1 MTKIVKP
8 ELISSKPHLSIK
20 TNEKTQME
28 LLAQGAEAKILK
40 QGNFIIKDRI
50 SKGYR
55 HPELDK
61 KLIKQRTKREFNIL
75 ERANKLGIS
84 PKPILEGLDKIKMPF
99 IEGKKLSQELENL
112 DYKEICKTIGNNIAK
127 LHDNN
132 IIHGDLT
139 TSNMIL
145 VDNSTF
151 KTPSTKKTAKNNSK
165 QNNPE
170 SSTINNK
177 NHASNRTCADCE
189 ASKDASDSEQNNNVV
204 FIDFGLGFTSER
216 FEDRA
221 VDLHLIK
228 QALEAKHFSI
238 WKECWKII
246 QENYNSKDKAKTL
259 AQLKKVESRGRYKKG
274 S

>member
-1 MTKIVKP
+1 MKQ
-8 ELISSKPHLSIK
+8 ELI
-20 TNEKTQME
+20 
-28 LLAQGAEAKILK
+28 AQGAEAKILK
-40 QGNFIIKDRI
+40 EGNFVIKNRI
-50 SKGYR
+50 SKSYR

-75 ERANKLGIS
+75 EKAYKLGIN
-84 PKPILEGLDKIKMPF
+84 PKSTLESLDKIKMPF

-112 DYKEICKTIGNNIAK
+112 DYIEICKIIGNNIAK

-145 VDNSTF
+145 QKEKVY
-151 KTPSTKKTAKNNSK
+151 
-165 QNNPE
+165 
-170 SSTINNK
+170 
-177 NHASNRTCADCE
+177 
-189 ASKDASDSEQNNNVV
+189 

-228 QALEAKHFSI
+228 QALEAKHHTI
-238 WKECWKII
+238 YKECWKII
-246 QENYNSKDKAKTL
+246 EENYNSKDSVSTL

>member
-1 MTKIVKP
+1 MKT
-8 ELISSKPHLSIK
+8 ELI
-20 TNEKTQME
+20 
-28 LLAQGAEAKILK
+28 AQGAEAKILK
-40 QGNFIIKDRI
+40 DNKFVIKDRV

-61 KLIKQRTKREFNIL
+61 KLIKQRTKRETSIL
-75 ERANKLGIS
+75 ERAHKLGLS
-84 PKPILEGLDKIKMPF
+84 PKPEIQGISKIKMPF

-112 DYKEICKTIGNNIAK
+112 DYKSICKTIGNNIAK

-145 VDNSTF
+145 V
-151 KTPSTKKTAKNNSK
+151 
-165 QNNPE
+165 NNP
-170 SSTINNK
+170 SSKNQQTKSNNKNSQINNK
-177 NHASNRTCADCE
+177 NKASNRTCANCE
-189 ASKDASDSEQNNNVV
+189 QQSEAITELNKVV

-228 QALEAKHFSI
+228 QALEAKHHTI
-238 WKECWKII
+238 YKECWKII
-246 QENYNSKDKAKTL
+246 QDNYNSKDRIKTL
-259 AQLKKVESRGRYKKG
+259 EKLKKVESRGRYKKG
-274 S
+274 E

>member
-1 MTKIVKP
+1 MTKTTKS
-8 ELISSKPHLSIK
+8 ELI
-20 TNEKTQME
+20 
-28 LLAQGAEAKILK
+28 AQGAEAKIFK
-40 QGNFIIKDRI
+40 QNKFVIKDRV

-75 ERANKLGIS
+75 RKTSELGIS
-84 PKPILEGLDKIKMPF
+84 PKPTLEGSDKIKMPF

-112 DYKEICKTIGNNIAK
+112 DYKEICKIIGNNIAK

-139 TSNMIL
+139 TSNMIYIS
-145 VDNSTF
+145 NSTF
-151 KTPSTKKTAKNNSK
+151 KDPVNKKTRTK
-165 QNNPE
+165 QHPNLARTLNKTNNP
-170 SSTINNK
+170 K
-177 NHASNRTCADCE
+177 
-189 ASKDASDSEQNNNVV
+189 VF

-246 QENYNSKDKAKTL
+246 QDNYTSKDKTKTL
-259 AQLKKVESRGRYKKG
+259 EQLKKVESRGRYKHG

>member
-1 MTKIVKP
+1 MKNQNQNP
-8 ELISSKPHLSIK
+8 ELI
-20 TNEKTQME
+20 
-28 LLAQGAEAKILK
+28 AQGAEAKIFK
-40 QGNFIIKDRI
+40 EYKFVIKNRV

-61 KLIKQRTKREFNIL
+61 KLIKQRTKRETSIL
-75 ERANKLGIS
+75 ERAHKLGIS
-84 PKPILEGLDKIKMPF
+84 PKPTLEGLDKIKMPF
-99 IEGKKLSQELENL
+99 IDGKKLSQELENL
-112 DYKEICKTIGNNIAK
+112 NYKQVCKQIGNNIAK

-145 VDNSTF
+145 
-151 KTPSTKKTAKNNSK
+151 TKDKK
-165 QNNPE
+165 
-170 SSTINNK
+170 
-177 NHASNRTCADCE
+177 
-189 ASKDASDSEQNNNVV
+189 VV

-246 QENYNSKDKAKTL
+246 QENYNSKDKTKTL
-259 AQLKKVESRGRYKKG
+259 AQLKKVESRGRYKHG